1 MRRTILLLFG
11 LMLIFSWRGT
21 APAAAQDPIDFSNYQ
36 LDLVD
41 YTLPNG
47 LRVILAEDH
56 SAPVVAVDIWYH
68 VGGAN
73 DPQGRS
79 GFAHLFEHMMFEGS
93 ANIGNDE
100 YFALLEAIGA
110 NANAYTAIDQ
120 TAYWEVAPANEL
132 PRLLWMESDRMA
144 SLGVT
149 QEAFDT
155 QRQVVIEEFNQRV
168 ANRPY
173 GVSGRR
179 LFTQPFQGYL
189 PYERSVIGSIE
200 DLEAATLEE
209 AQAFFETYYKPNNA
223 TLVIVGDID
232 VALTQALVQA
242 YFGPIPAGEPVSPIV
257 AQYPLPAEFPTLRI
271 EAANGCRIGSEE
283 TLIDVQ
289 TQLPRFSATVVGP
302 PRGAADFYALSLLAD
317 ILGSGKSSRFEQNIV
332 QTGQAAGA
340 FLGLRDFLGA
350 SLLYSGI
357 IPNAD
362 APIEAAHDLIR
373 AEFEA
378 VIEEGVTESELNR
391 VKTQVQVQ
399 TINSFRAS
407 VLDTA
412 EWLQDAVLTFG
423 DPNAIAEE
431 LAQYQA
437 VTLEDVQRVA
447 QTYLCDRPL
456 NTLTTLPDGDEILT
470 PYPGSLVEPV
480 AVEPVI
486 EPASPVLAFD
496 SLDEMLA
503 GLPETIVSR
512 REAPTSLP
520 IAESNFPPF
529 ETFSL
534 DNGLTVIFVAQH
546 EVPKVRLQLFI
557 GGANPAAPADKQ
569 GVANLMA
576 DLLTKGTRLVSAA
589 QIADTIESAGGSIG
603 ARAGLES
610 VSLSLEAPTD
620 QKRLAFHMLA
630 HLIRFSNFPPTEFD
644 LAQERTLTFLRQS
657 EVEPGALANRQ
668 FGRVAFGEHPYGFYT
683 SSETVANL
691 SRADIVDF
699 YKTFVKPNNA
709 LLVIVGDLTAAE
721 ARVWVERTLAAWQA
735 GDVPDHLAYPEAT
748 TGDTSVI
755 YLVDRPDSEQATL
768 HVGNLAIDARNPDR
782 YALTVTNAVL
792 GSGAS
797 SRLFANLREDKGYTY
812 GVASRFAR
820 PNDTGS
826 FRVISDVNQDNAG
839 DAIREILQEL
849 TTIRTEPIPETE
861 LNAAKSRLIGNFALA
876 IEDPADFARQL
887 ASRHLSGIPLD
898 ELNTTLQS
906 LSQVSAADARA
917 AAAQYI
923 ESEQPII
930 VVVGNAEVLKPQLT
944 KLGSV
949 VVVDAEGNIVEGDGG
964 TTP

>member
-302 PRGAADFYALSLLAD
+302 PRGTADFYALRLLTD

-362 APIEAAHDLIR
+362 APIETAYDLIR

-378 VIEEGVTESELNR
+378 VIEQDVTEAELNR

-456 NTLTTLPDGDEILT
+456 NTLTTLPDGEEILA

-512 REAPTSLP
+512 NEVPTSLP
-520 IAESNFPPF
+520 IAESNLPPF

-610 VSLSLEAPTD
+610 VSLSLEAPTA
-620 QKRLAFHMLA
+620 QTRLAFHMLA
-630 HLIRFSNFPPTEFD
+630 HLIRFSNFPPTEFA

-657 EVEPGALANRQ
+657 G
-668 FGRVAFGEHPYGFYT
+668 GG
-683 SSETVANL
+683 
-691 SRADIVDF
+691 
-699 YKTFVKPNNA
+699 
-709 LLVIVGDLTAAE
+709 
-721 ARVWVERTLAAWQA
+721 
-735 GDVPDHLAYPEAT
+735 
-748 TGDTSVI
+748 TGDTGEPSI
-755 YLVDRPDSEQATL
+755 WSGGLWRASLRLL
-768 HVGNLAIDARNPDR
+768 HQ
-782 YALTVTNAVL
+782 
-792 GSGAS
+792 
-797 SRLFANLREDKGYTY
+797 F
-812 GVASRFAR
+812 
-820 PNDTGS
+820 
-826 FRVISDVNQDNAG
+826 
-839 DAIREILQEL
+839 
-849 TTIRTEPIPETE
+849 
-861 LNAAKSRLIGNFALA
+861 
-876 IEDPADFARQL
+876 
-887 ASRHLSGIPLD
+887 
-898 ELNTTLQS
+898 
-906 LSQVSAADARA
+906 
-917 AAAQYI
+917 
-923 ESEQPII
+923 
-930 VVVGNAEVLKPQLT
+930 
-944 KLGSV
+944 
-949 VVVDAEGNIVEGDGG
+949 
-964 TTP
+964 